1 MSQLLSGLSSI
12 SSSWGRQ
19 KPSCNTDTRV
29 QIKKQKKNEVNS
41 QYSKMIIPMKTVWEL
56 VVQVSLFA
64 NGSIQYYLP
73 IIQYYLSGLQ
83 KQIWSALVRGDG
95 T

>member
-1 MSQLLSGLSSI
+1 
-12 SSSWGRQ
+12 
-19 KPSCNTDTRV
+19 
-29 QIKKQKKNEVNS
+29 
-41 QYSKMIIPMKTVWEL
+41 MKTVWEL